1 MMEPEYLTINGF
13 GFAFPK
19 GSPLVHDISRAIA
32 KLREDGE
39 LHKIEQTWFQDQSV
53 FEKQE
58 SLTKLSILDFYS
70 FRGLFLITGTSL
82 TLALIIFYV
91 FLIKNKLTNEGQPQL
106 SNRIAQEPLSDD
118 SISMFIAALDISDH
132 PTDNNISTEEEEN
145 LSETDNGN
153 QPS

>member
-1 MMEPEYLTINGF
+1 M
-13 GFAFPK
+13 
-19 GSPLVHDISRAIA
+19 VHDISRAIA

-58 SLTKLSILDFYS
+58 SLTKPSILDFYS

-118 SISMFIAALDISDH
+118 SISMFIATLDISDH

>member
-1 MMEPEYLTINGF
+1 M
-13 GFAFPK
+13 
-19 GSPLVHDISRAIA
+19 VHDISRAIA

-39 LHKIEQTWFQDQSV
+39 LHKMQQTCFQDHSV

-58 SLTKLSILDFYS
+58 SLTKPSILDSYS
-70 FRGLFLITGTSL
+70 FRGLFLVTGASS

-106 SNRIAQEPLSDD
+106 SNWIAQEPLFEDN
-118 SISMFIAALDISDH
+118 ISMFAAALDISDY
-132 PTDNNISTEEEEN
+132 PTDNNILTEGEEN
-145 LSETDNGN
+145 LSDTDNGN

>member
-1 MMEPEYLTINGF
+1 MVP
-13 GFAFPK
+13 
-19 GSPLVHDISRAIA
+19 DISWAIA
-32 KLREDGE
+32 KLREDGK
-39 LHKIEQTWFQDQSV
+39 LDMIQQTWFQYHSV
-53 FEKQE
+53 FKKQE
-58 SLTKLSILDFYS
+58 SPTKPSILDSYS
-70 FRGLFLITGTSL
+70 FCGLFLVTGTSS

-91 FLIKNKLTNEGQPQL
+91 FLIRNKLTSEGQPHL

-118 SISMFIAALDISDH
+118 SISMSAAAVDISDH

>member
-1 MMEPEYLTINGF
+1 M
-13 GFAFPK
+13 
-19 GSPLVHDISRAIA
+19 VHDISRAIA

-132 PTDNNISTEEEEN
+132 PTNNNISTEGEEN
-145 LSETDNGN
+145 LSNTDNGN

>member
-1 MMEPEYLTINGF
+1 M
-13 GFAFPK
+13 
-19 GSPLVHDISRAIA
+19 VHDISRAIA

>member
-1 MMEPEYLTINGF
+1 M
-13 GFAFPK
+13 
-19 GSPLVHDISRAIA
+19 VHDISRAIA

-58 SLTKLSILDFYS
+58 SLTKPSILDFYS

-91 FLIKNKLTNEGQPQL
+91 FLIRNKLTSEGQPHL

-118 SISMFIAALDISDH
+118 SISMSAAAVDISDH